1 MNLKTNP
8 NDSIFMDGNGMT
20 KREYFAAMILSGLVS
35 SSGGDGK
42 LDASWDGK
50 LDASWAVELAD
61 ILIKKLN
68 VQQDA
73 NKDVL
78 E

>member
-8 NDSIFMDGNGMT
+8 NDSIFMDGNGIT

-35 SSGGDGK
+35 SSGGDGN
-42 LDASWDGK
+42 

>member
-20 KREYFAAMILSGLVS
+20 KREFFAAVILNGVVVNSD
-35 SSGGDGK
+35 GDGTV
-42 LDASWDGK
+42 
-50 LDASWAVELAD
+50 DASWAVELAD